1 MIGSTVGHYEI
12 LEKLGEGG
20 MGVVYKARDV
30 LLNRTVALKFLPADD
45 SAADE
50 KRRRFIQEAQSASAL
65 NHPNIITIYEVA
77 KDGDLDFIAMEFVQG
92 QTLDQLIAKKALTI
106 DATLSYAIQVADALA
121 AAHAAGIVH
130 RDLKP
135 GNVMVSDSGLVKV
148 LDFGLA
154 KLVGGPAGASGE
166 TETVFGQSPKT
177 VPGMIVGTIAYMSP
191 EQAEGKPVDHRSDI
205 FSFGAMLHEMLTG
218 HRAFQGESTAST
230 LAALLTAEPKALS
243 IEAPAA
249 PAELTRIVSR
259 CLRKSPA
266 KRWQSM
272 ADVRIALDELKQD
285 ADSGRLSSPAIP
297 APIVRRSAWLPAV
310 AASIVAAA
318 IAAFVVWHARPAA
331 QPAELWH
338 VTRLTND
345 TGVTVNPAISPDG
358 KLVAYV
364 SDRTSEAPELWVQ
377 QIEGGDPVQLT
388 RGLGFCHDP
397 AFSPD
402 GSRIAV
408 TCGQDPDAIYLVPT
422 LGGLP
427 RRVAEGEWAAFS
439 PDGSQLAVSSPFVS
453 VNGPQ
458 TIHIVP
464 ANGGDSRELKLDK
477 TSTTRPIWRP
487 DGKGLIVVADTWK
500 PDGGYDYDWYFASAE
515 NGALTPTGAGDRLRA
530 ANFSQ
535 GRHLSVTTGGI
546 LFVQGTLDSTNIY
559 RMPFDAAFQKAI
571 GDPAPVIVG
580 AGLSLTPSS
589 SADGRRIAFAVATN
603 PATNIYRA
611 AIDPKTGAV
620 SGVPTRVTNG
630 LALSLMPSPSRDG
643 TRIAYRAGSA
653 RAPEIR
659 LRDFAANTD
668 VRLAEAKDFS
678 YLVLS
683 ADGSMVA
690 FSSDQ
695 RAGSSIYVVPAAGGV
710 PKKICTGCGRP
721 VDWLP
726 DRTKILID
734 NAGPKQHDIQM
745 LDVASG
751 QVTPLL
757 QHPDEQLTMP
767 RLSPDGRAL
776 SFTEVLP
783 GRARR
788 ITLVP
793 FTGQAVPQSEWSVVV
808 DGSALDRQPAWS
820 PAGDFIYFQSDRDG
834 TRCIWAQRVDTG
846 TRKAVGPPFAAHHIH
861 QIRYYLDDVGD
872 PAGVG
877 LTIANGQMFFAAF
890 ELQSNVWM
898 AEKPAEQSKN

>member
-1 MIGSTVGHYEI
+1 MTGSTVGHYQI

-30 LLNRTVALKFLPADD
+30 LLNRTAALKFLPAEE
-45 SAADE
+45 SGTDE
-50 KRRRFIQEAQSASAL
+50 KRRRFIQEAQAASAL

-77 KDGDLDFIAMEFVQG
+77 KDGDRDFIAMEFVQG
-92 QTLDQLIAKKALTI
+92 QTLDQLLARKALTL
-106 DATLSYAIQVADALA
+106 DVALNYAIQIADALA
-121 AAHAAGIVH
+121 TAHAAGIVH

-135 GNVMVSDSGLVKV
+135 GNVMVSETGLVKV

-154 KLVGGPAGASGE
+154 KLVGGLVGASGE
-166 TETVFGQSPKT
+166 TETMFGQSPKT
-177 VPGMIVGTIAYMSP
+177 VPGMIVGTVAYMSP

-230 LAALLTAEPKALS
+230 LAALLTAEPRPLS
-243 IEAPAA
+243 VEVPSAPTD
-249 PAELTRIVSR
+249 LGRIVSR
-259 CLRKSPA
+259 CLRKAPA

-272 ADVRIALDELKQD
+272 ADVRIALDELRQD
-285 ADSGRLSSPAIP
+285 LESGRLAAPTSS
-297 APIVRRSAWLPAV
+297 APVARRTAWLPVV
-310 AASIVAAA
+310 AASIVSAA
-318 IAAFVVWHARPAA
+318 IAASVVWRARPAA
-331 QPAELWH
+331 PAPEMWH

-345 TGVTVNPAISPDG
+345 AGVTVNPAISHDG
-358 KLVAYV
+358 KFVTYV

-377 QIEGGDPVQLT
+377 QIDGGDPVQLT

-397 AFSPD
+397 TFSPD

-408 TCGQDPDAIYLVPT
+408 TCGQDPGAIYLVPT

-427 RRVAEGEWAAFS
+427 RRLADGEWAAFS
-439 PDGSQLAVSSPFVS
+439 PDGSKLAISSPFTNVAA
-453 VNGPQ
+453 PQ

-464 ANGGDSRELKLDK
+464 ADGGAGRELKLDR

-487 DGKGLIVVADTWK
+487 DGKGLIIVAFTSK
-500 PDGGYDYDWYFASAE
+500 PGGGYDYDWYFASGD

-530 ANFSQ
+530 ADLGP

-546 LFVQGTLDSTNIY
+546 LFAQGMLDSTNIY
-559 RMPFDAAFQKAI
+559 RMPFDAAFQKSI
-571 GDPAPVIVG
+571 DNPVPVIVG
-580 AGLSLTPSS
+580 AGLSLTPTS
-589 SADGRRIAFAVATN
+589 SADGRRVTFAVATN

-611 AIDPKTGAV
+611 TVDPKTGVVA
-620 SGVPTRVTNG
+620 GVPTRVTNG

-643 TRIAYRAGSA
+643 KRIAYRAGSA

-659 LRDFAANTD
+659 LHDFAANSD

-683 ADGSMVA
+683 PDGSMVA

-695 RAGSSIYVVPAAGGV
+695 QAGSSIYVVPATGGV
-710 PKKICTGCGRP
+710 PKRICDGCGRP

-734 NAGPKQHDIQM
+734 NAGPKQHEIHL
-745 LDVASG
+745 LDVSTG
-751 QVTPLL
+751 RITPLL
-757 QHPDEQLTMP
+757 QHADEQLTMP

-788 ITLVP
+788 IVLVP
-793 FTGQAVPQSEWSVVV
+793 FTGQLVPQSEWSVVV
-808 DGSALDRQPAWS
+808 DGSDLDRQPAWS
-820 PAGDFIYFQSDRDG
+820 PSSDVIYFQSDRDG
-834 TRCIWAQRVDTG
+834 TRCIWAQRVDTS

-872 PAGVG
+872 PANVG

-898 AEKPAEQSKN
+898 AEKPARQ